1 MRHALVLLIALGA
14 ALVGP
19 PVSTQESAPVPA
31 TGSADLP
38 LNLIKLPQGF
48 KIEVYANGV
57 TNARELAIGPK
68 GTVFVGSRNKPNG
81 DKVYAL
87 VDRNGD
93 QKADQVLVIAKGLNQ
108 PNGVAVHNG
117 SLYVGEI
124 SRITRF
130 DNIESRLESPGEPVV
145 VNDMLPKDEHHGQK
159 FIAFGPDGL
168 LYVPV
173 GAPCNICDKEKD
185 DPRYAS
191 ILRMKPDGSG
201 VEVFAH
207 GVRNTVGF
215 DWHPRTRELWFTD
228 NGRDMMGD
236 DVPRDELN
244 AAPKK
249 GVHFGYPFC
258 HQGDVSDPEFGKA
271 RPCSEFQAPARPLDA
286 HVAAIGMRFYT
297 GKMFPEEYRNQIII
311 AEHGSWNRSTPQGYR
326 LSLVKLDGNK
336 VVSYTRFAEGWLRG
350 MKPAP
355 AGGAMIGDVW
365 GRPADVLVMPDGALL
380 VSDDKAGVVY
390 RISYSR

>member
-1 MRHALVLLIALGA
+1 M
-14 ALVGP
+14 
-19 PVSTQESAPVPA
+19 PA
-31 TGSADLP
+31 
-38 LNLIKLPQGF
+38 GF
-48 KIEVYANGV
+48 KIEVYASGV
-57 TNARELAIGPK
+57 TNAREMVLGPK
-68 GTVFVGSRNKPNG
+68 GTVFVGSRNKPDG

-87 VDRNGD
+87 VDKNGD
-93 QKADQVLVIAKGLNQ
+93 QKADRVLVLAKGLNQ
-108 PNGVAVHNG
+108 PNGVAFHNG

-130 DNIESRLESPGEPVV
+130 DDIESRLESPGEPVV
-145 VNDMLPKDEHHGQK
+145 VNDTLPKDEHHGQK

-215 DWHPRTRELWFTD
+215 DWHPRTREIWFTD
-228 NGRDMMGD
+228 NGRDNLGE

-244 AAPKK
+244 TAPKK
-249 GVHFGYPFC
+249 GLHFGYPFC
-258 HQGDVSDPEFGKA
+258 HQGDLSDPEFGKA
-271 RPCSEFQAPARPLDA
+271 RPCGGFQPPARALDA

-311 AEHGSWNRSTPQGYR
+311 AEHGSWNRSIPQGYR
-326 LSLVKLDGNK
+326 LSLVKLDGDK
-336 VVSYTRFAEGWLRG
+336 AVSYTRFAEGWLRG

-390 RISYSR
+390 RISYGQ